1 MLLEKLNLKYSWGK
15 LCNEIQNVARRV
27 LPTNE
32 WNDIAQ
38 AQDEDA
44 NDCYDM
50 DGVLFNGQYFD
61 WKEFETKKLEILKA
75 YLRYYTP
82 RQQQLIEQAM

>member
-1 MLLEKLNLKYSWGK
+1 MLLEKLNLKYSWGA
-15 LCNEIQNVARRV
+15 LCNEIQDVAQQV
-27 LPTNE
+27 LTTEE
-32 WNDIAQ
+32 WNVVAQ
-38 AQDEDA
+38 AQDRDA
-44 NDCYDM
+44 NICEDW

-61 WKEFETKKLEILKA
+61 WKEFETKKLDILKA